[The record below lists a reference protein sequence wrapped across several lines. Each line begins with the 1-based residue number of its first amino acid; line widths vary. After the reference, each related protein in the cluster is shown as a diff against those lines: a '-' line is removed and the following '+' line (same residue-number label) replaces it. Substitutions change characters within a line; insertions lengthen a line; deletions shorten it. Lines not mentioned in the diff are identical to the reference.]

1 MTAGESPTA
10 GRSPARRLAAVGLR
24 VPLVNRAVLAA
35 GAARGNA
42 LALVYHRVRP
52 RPAAPHEVV
61 PCVPL
66 ALFRQQVRALAAA
79 GDVVDLPALL
89 QPRRGS
95 RPRFAL
101 TFDDDYA
108 DHLAHAVPVLQEL
121 GVPATFFLSGR
132 SLHGSGP
139 YWWEA
144 LEHRLAGEGLA
155 ATARHLDLPPTSP
168 RDLARRC
175 QADPPCQEHL
185 LASAPERAARHLAT
199 DDIRALALAG
209 MRVGFHTVDHSVMT
223 RLDSAQRQHALTH
236 GREALATVAGQ
247 PLELFAYPHGKTD
260 PVTTAQT
267 RLAGFTAAWTGQSRA
282 ICPGDDP
289 WQLAR
294 WEPGPVDPRTLLVKA
309 AARLAR
315 GGLGG

>member
-1 MTAGESPTA
+1 
-10 GRSPARRLAAVGLR
+10 

-108 DHLAHAVPVLQEL
+108 DHLAHAVPVLAEL

-132 SLHGSGP
+132 SLHGSGA
-139 YWWEA
+139 YWWET
-144 LEHRLAGEGLA
+144 LEHRLAGDGLA
-155 ATARHLDLPPTSP
+155 ATARHLELPATTP

-175 QADPPCQEHL
+175 EADRGRQGRL
-185 LASAPERAARHLAT
+185 VASAPTEAGRHLGA
-199 DDIRALALAG
+199 DDIAALTRAG
-209 MRVGFHTVDHSVMT
+209 MGVGFHTVDHPLLTS
-223 RLDSAQRQHALTH
+223 LDEAQRRHALTH
-236 GREALATVAGQ
+236 GREALAAVAGQ
-247 PLELFAYPHGKTD
+247 PLELFAYPHGKAD
-260 PVTTAQT
+260 RTTATQT
-267 RLAGFTAAWTGQSRA
+267 RHAGFTAAWTGRSRA
-282 ICPGDDP
+282 MCPGDDP
-289 WQLAR
+289 WQLPR
-294 WEPGPVDPRTLLVKA
+294 WEPGPVDPQTLLVKA

-315 GGLGG
+315 GRRGG